1 MCACDVSPDDI
12 ALDEVA
18 GGVDSPEDHTTGAI
32 ARDQIAGRRAGSS
45 CQAADDVIRSA
56 IGVHA
61 DIWIRQNYCSCNV
74 RANKVALDRV
84 VIPTEQINAATV
96 RGYNVTGIN
105 GCAADEAIRGV
116 DKNASV
122 RVSQRQCARDIGANE
137 VALHGVPRASK
148 RDAFSDVSR
157 DQVTRVRRCAAN
169 GVVR

>member
-12 ALDEVA
+12 ALDDIPLCRA
-18 GGVDSPEDHTTGAI
+18 TGNPHTGGAI
-32 ARDQIAGRRAGSS
+32 PGDQIAGRRAGSS

-74 RANKVALDRV
+74 GANKVALDRV

-122 RVSQRQCARDIGANE
+122 RVSQRHFPRSGCARL
-137 VALHGVPRASK
+137 ALCR
-148 RDAFSDVSR
+148 
-157 DQVTRVRRCAAN
+157 QRCC
-169 GVVR
+169 